1 MKMIFNP
8 FTRIAGGKALACGG
22 LFILA
27 GATLCYLTGNVQDT
41 YLHFT
46 PAETTF
52 TTTLLRQVAMWFLGA
67 LLAYA
72 AGVALSK
79 SRVRLIDVLG
89 TTAFAQVA
97 LLPMLAL
104 LLIPSLS
111 SRLHAAAMQMA
122 ESIAA
127 GAVPQ
132 PEPDAIVAIII
143 YGTVSIVMLIW
154 FFILNYNA
162 FSVSCNVRGI
172 RAAAV
177 YFLTVVAA
185 TIISQFITPHTL

>member
-27 GATLCYLTGNVQDT
+27 GATLCYLAGNVQDT

-46 PAETTF
+46 TAKTAF
-52 TTTLLRQVAMWFLGA
+52 ITTLLRQVAMWFLGA
-67 LLAYA
+67 TLAYV
-72 AGVALSK
+72 AGVVLSK
-79 SRVRLIDVLG
+79 SRVRPIDVLG

-104 LLIPSLS
+104 QLIPSLG
-111 SRLHAAAMQMA
+111 SRLHTTAVQMA
-122 ESIAA
+122 ESTAA

-132 PEPDAIVAIII
+132 PDPATIVAIII

-154 FFILNYNA
+154 FFVLSYNA

>member
-8 FTRIAGGKALACGG
+8 FTRIAGGRALAWGA

-27 GATLCYLTGNVQDT
+27 GATICYLTDNVQDT
-41 YLHFT
+41 YLHFA
-46 PAETTF
+46 PADKSF
-52 TTTLLRQVAMWFLGA
+52 TATLLRQTTMWLLGA
-67 LLAYA
+67 ALAYA
-72 AGVALSK
+72 AGALLSK
-79 SRVRLIDVLG
+79 SRVRPIDVLG
-89 TTAFAQVA
+89 TTAFAQAA
-97 LLPMLAL
+97 LLPMLAP
-104 LLIPSLS
+104 LLIPSLG
-111 SRLHAAAMQMA
+111 SRLHATAVQMA
-122 ESIAA
+122 ESLAA

-132 PEPDAIVAIII
+132 PDPAIIALIVI
-143 YGTVSIVMLIW
+143 YGTVSIVMMIW

-185 TIISQFITPHTL
+185 AIISQFITPHTL